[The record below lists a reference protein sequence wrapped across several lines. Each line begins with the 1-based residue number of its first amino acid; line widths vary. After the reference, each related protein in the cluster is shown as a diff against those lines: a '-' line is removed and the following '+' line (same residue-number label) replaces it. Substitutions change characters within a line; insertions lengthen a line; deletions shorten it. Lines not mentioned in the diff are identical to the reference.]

1 MVKSLLYVLQ
11 LARIY
16 LDLLNIYKCLSE
28 NISNAVIAGGVV
40 IITTMNIIK
49 YHPFIGEHVTK
60 QPLVAG
66 MRTVKKETL
75 KLLSCW
81 VSKCQDTAM
90 VSW

>member
-1 MVKSLLYVLQ
+1 
-11 LARIY
+11 
-16 LDLLNIYKCLSE
+16 
-28 NISNAVIAGGVV
+28 
-40 IITTMNIIK
+40 MNIIK
-49 YHPFIGEHVTK
+49 CHPLIGEHVTK

-90 VSW
+90 VSDSVYDSIILSCMSLGTRSLSTTSIGCHSH

>member
-1 MVKSLLYVLQ
+1 MLQ

-49 YHPFIGEHVTK
+49 YHLFIGEHVTK

>member
-1 MVKSLLYVLQ
+1 MLQ

>member
-1 MVKSLLYVLQ
+1 MVKPLLYVLQ

>member
-1 MVKSLLYVLQ
+1 MLQ

-49 YHPFIGEHVTK
+49 YYPPFIGEHVTK

-90 VSW
+90 VSS